1 LILNWGSAITLVI
14 MLLVLYRRVKTDM
27 IFGPGMVIW
36 PAWVGIVLFR
46 RSADDMARHDETLV
60 PRHST

>member
-14 MLLVLYRRVKTDM
+14 MLLALLRRVKTDM
-27 IFGPGMVIW
+27 IFGPGMMIW
-36 PAWVGIVLFR
+36 PAWVGIVMLR
-46 RSADDMARHDETLV
+46 RSADNTARHDETLV